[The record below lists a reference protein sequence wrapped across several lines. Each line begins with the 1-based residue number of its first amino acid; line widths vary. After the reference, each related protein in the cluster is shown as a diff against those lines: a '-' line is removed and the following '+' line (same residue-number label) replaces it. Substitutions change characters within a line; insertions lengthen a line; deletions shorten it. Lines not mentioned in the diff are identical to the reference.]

1 MADGVGFE
9 PTDACTSPV
18 FKTGALNRSAT
29 HPGKPARVSRGATGC
44 ARHGMNQAGLLRVL
58 HSSLGSMEEGVLAG
72 MTSWIFVTLSAASV
86 ASAATPVVRHDTPQA
101 PEAEPAELA
110 QTYVPAYPRYVQP
123 APARSA
129 WDSYKSRL
137 AILARQQ
144 GVRPATIQA
153 NVPGLTINNRVIE
166 LERTEPVARSSG
178 GVVGSLAPYLRRH
191 VTSSLISRGQ
201 SNYGEHYQALR
212 RLEARYG
219 VDPAV
224 LLSIWGHETS
234 YGTVT
239 GSTDLLQALASL
251 GYYGRRRNFFET
263 EFVSALKLMDQGV
276 PRWRLK
282 GSWAGATGYPQ
293 FMPSVALR
301 LRADGDGDG
310 YADIWANELDGL
322 ASIAM
327 YLRDAGWKSNVTWG
341 IPVRTPP
348 NLNRAAI
355 VSRITAPRCPQ
366 VYRRQSR
373 WLTMR
378 EWRALGVRP
387 LGRSIPDNE
396 LASLI
401 EPDGYDA
408 TAYLL
413 TTNYRAILDYNCSN
427 FYAISVG
434 VLADAIARR

>member
-1 MADGVGFE
+1 MAS
-9 PTDACTSPV
+9 TS
-18 FKTGALNRSAT
+18 
-29 HPGKPARVSRGATGC
+29 
-44 ARHGMNQAGLLRVL
+44 
-58 HSSLGSMEEGVLAG
+58 
-72 MTSWIFVTLSAASV
+72 SAAQSMD
-86 ASAATPVVRHDTPQA
+86 PW
-101 PEAEPAELA
+101 
-110 QTYVPAYPRYVQP
+110 YG
-123 APARSA
+123 
-129 WDSYKSRL
+129 YKLRL
-137 AILARQQ
+137 AALARQQ
-144 GVRPATIQA
+144 GVSEATIQN
-153 NVPGLTINNRVIE
+153 NVLDLTQNQRVIE
-166 LERTEPVARSSG
+166 LERTEPVARTSG
-178 GVVGSLAPYLRRH
+178 GVVGALQPYLRSH
-191 VTSSLISRGQ
+191 VTGSLIRRGQ
-201 SNYGEHYQALR
+201 SNYADHYDGLR
-212 RLEARYG
+212 AIDGRYG

-224 LLSIWGHETS
+224 LMAIWGLETS

-239 GSTDLLQALASL
+239 GSTDLLQSLASL
-251 GYYGRRRNFFET
+251 GYYGRRRDFFET
-263 EFVSALKLMDQGV
+263 EFVAALKLMDQGV

-310 YADIWANELDGL
+310 YADIWSNELDGL

-327 YLRDAGWKSNVTWG
+327 YLRDAGWKPNVAWG
-341 IPVRTPP
+341 IAVRTPP

-355 VSRITAPRCPQ
+355 VNRMHAPRCPN
-366 VYRRQSR
+366 VYRRHSR

-378 EWRALGVRP
+378 EWRALGVTP
-387 LGRSIPDNE
+387 TGRALPDDE
-396 LASLI
+396 MASLI

>member
-1 MADGVGFE
+1 MA
-9 PTDACTSPV
+9 ATS
-18 FKTGALNRSAT
+18 
-29 HPGKPARVSRGATGC
+29 
-44 ARHGMNQAGLLRVL
+44 
-58 HSSLGSMEEGVLAG
+58 
-72 MTSWIFVTLSAASV
+72 LSAPTSSDVV
-86 ASAATPVVRHDTPQA
+86 APVQ
-101 PEAEPAELA
+101 LA
-110 QTYVPAYPRYVQP
+110 QVSGYEPSYIQP
-123 APARSA
+123 APAA
-129 WDSYKSRL
+129 DPWYGYKLRL
-137 AILARQQ
+137 AALARQQ
-144 GVRPATIQA
+144 GIRETTIQA
-153 NVPGLTINNRVIE
+153 NVLGLTKNDRIIE

-178 GVVGSLAPYLRRH
+178 GVVGALAPYLGSH
-191 VTSSLISRGQ
+191 VTASLIRRGQ
-201 SNYGEHYQALR
+201 ANYSANYSALR
-212 RLEARYG
+212 SLEARYG

-224 LLSIWGHETS
+224 LMAIWGLETS

-251 GYYGRRRNFFET
+251 GYYGRRREFFEG
-263 EFVSALKLMDQGV
+263 EFVAALKLMDQGV

-322 ASIAM
+322 ASIAT
-327 YLRDAGWKSNVTWG
+327 YLRDAGWKPNVAWG
-341 IPVRTPP
+341 IRVRTPA

-355 VSRITAPRCPQ
+355 VSRTTAPRCPQ
-366 VYRRQSR
+366 VYRRHSR

-378 EWRALGVRP
+378 EWRAMGVTP
-387 LGRSIPDNE
+387 VGRSLPENE
-396 LASLI
+396 MASLI
-401 EPDGYDA
+401 EPDGPDA

-413 TTNYRAILDYNCSN
+413 STNYRAILDYNCSN